1 VSASRPS
8 KKAAPAKRSAP
19 SKRAKGSNGGRRA
32 PRRSTVD
39 ASPGPRSAGAANG
52 QAEGRAAAGP
62 RRDDEEIP
70 RWVRKAIALFFG
82 WVVAL
87 VVAYWLVTRLRPILL
102 VLLAA
107 LFVSLAMEPPVD
119 ALSRRGWSRSGATAL
134 VGGAFLVVTIG
145 FFAAFG
151 SVLFTQASQ
160 LVNNAPHY
168 ARNIVKFIND
178 DFGTHINANS
188 LIHDLQS
195 KNGAVQKFGRNLAK
209 DAPNVA
215 LDIGRSLLEIIVAF
229 IFAFYLTADGPKVR
243 RAICSRLAPKRQQVV
258 LDTWELASA
267 KTGMYLYSRALQAVA
282 CTAVVWLFLFLLGI
296 PSSLALAIWVGVV
309 SQFVPTVGTYIALV
323 LPALVTVVHSPVDTI
338 WVIAFLVG
346 YQQFENYYL
355 GPRIARFTLKIH
367 PAVTIGS
374 VFAGALL
381 LGPVGALLAL
391 PAAAVIQVLI
401 TTHTPTQDVIETPLT
416 VEHPTRRRRRRRLL
430 QVLRRRRRE
439 EEEQPSPADAK
450 TDVPGGTR
458 RPEAKRRPGR

>member
-8 KKAAPAKRSAP
+8 KKATPAKRSGP
-19 SKRAKGSNGGRRA
+19 SKRGRGANGGRRPPA
-32 PRRSTVD
+32 SATVE
-39 ASPGPRSAGAANG
+39 ASPAPASIRSANG
-52 QAEGRAAAGP
+52 HADEAT
-62 RRDDEEIP
+62 RDEDEIP

-82 WVVAL
+82 WVIAL
-87 VVAYWLVTRLRPILL
+87 VVGYWLIVRLRPILL
-102 VLLAA
+102 VMLAA
-107 LFVSLAMEPPVD
+107 LFVALAMEPPVN
-119 ALSRRGWSRSGATAL
+119 ALARRGWSRSGATAL
-134 VGGAFLVVTIG
+134 VGGTFLVVTIG

-168 ARNIVKFIND
+168 VRNIVKYIND
-178 DFGTHINANS
+178 DFGAHINANG

-195 KNGAVQKFGRNLAK
+195 RNGAVQKFGRNLAK

-215 LDIGRSLLEIIVAF
+215 LTIGKSLLEILVTF
-229 IFAFYLTADGPKVR
+229 IFAFYLTADAPKVR
-243 RAICSRLAPKRQQVV
+243 RAICARLPRRRQEIV
-258 LDTWELASA
+258 LETWELASA
-267 KTGMYLYSRALQAVA
+267 KTGAYLYSRALQAVA
-282 CTAVVWLFLFLLGI
+282 CTFAVWVFLFLLGI

-323 LPALVTVVHSPVDTI
+323 LPALVTVVNSPVDTI
-338 WVIAFLVG
+338 WVIAYLVG

-401 TTHTPTQDVIETPLT
+401 TTHITTQEVIDTPLT
-416 VEHPTRRRRRRRLL
+416 AEPPTRKRRLRLPRAWRRARSDQPSEAAKTSAARKAATPRRR
-430 QVLRRRRRE
+430 
-439 EEEQPSPADAK
+439 PAK
-450 TDVPGGTR
+450 
-458 RPEAKRRPGR
+458 KRSAS